1 MSTAFF
7 ISLIAFV
14 LLVFLAVGVFILSAV
29 DKMEGFIFLYPIFA
43 FLAWLSGVAT
53 LVTGIA
59 WAIISIIQAV
69 TA

>member
-14 LLVFLAVGVFILSAV
+14 LLVFLAVRVFILSAV
-29 DKMEGFIFLYPIFA
+29 DKMEGFIFRYPIFA
-43 FLAWLSGVAT
+43 FLVWLSGVAT